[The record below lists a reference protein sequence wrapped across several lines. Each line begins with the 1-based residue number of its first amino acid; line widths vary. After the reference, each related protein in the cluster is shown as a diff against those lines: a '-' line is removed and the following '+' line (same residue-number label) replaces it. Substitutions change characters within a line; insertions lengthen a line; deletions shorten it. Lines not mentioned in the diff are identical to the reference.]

1 MIKTNNLNLKALR
14 IKVGISQAD
23 IAKRLEIS
31 RPSYIFLEQG
41 RRELSLF
48 EAKKLSDLF
57 GISLQEL
64 EMGVIPM
71 YGKYKEMILA
81 FIRSA
86 GSSRDGKLPK
96 TKLAKLLY
104 LADFAWFYDHFQ
116 SMSGMQYRRLQYG
129 PVPDIYFRAIDEL
142 EQEGCIAIDRSKDGV
157 ILIGENRGSQRQNFI
172 ELSKAEQKLIEDI
185 AKKWKEKKTQEI
197 VNFTHNQLPYRLCV
211 PDEVIPYELII
222 QEDPE
227 YVY

>member
-1 MIKTNNLNLKALR
+1 MIKTTNLNLKALR
-14 IKVGISQAD
+14 VKAGISQAD

-31 RPSYIFLEQG
+31 RPSYISLEQG
-41 RRELSLF
+41 KREISLS

-64 EMGVIPM
+64 ETGVIPM
-71 YGKYKEMILA
+71 YDKYKEMILA
-81 FIRSA
+81 FIRAA

-142 EQEGCIAIDRSKDGV
+142 EQEGCIAIDRSKDDM
-157 ILIGENRGSQRQNFI
+157 ILIGENRGSQRQNLT
-172 ELSKAEQKLIEDI
+172 ELSKSEQKLIEDI

-197 VNFTHNQLPYRLCV
+197 VNFTHNQLPYKLCV
-211 PDEVIPYELII
+211 PDEVIPYELIT

>member
-1 MIKTNNLNLKALR
+1 MIKTTDLNLKALR
-14 IKVGISQAD
+14 VKAGISQAD
-23 IAKRLEIS
+23 IAKRLKIS
-31 RPSYIFLEQG
+31 RPSYISLEQG
-41 RRELSLF
+41 KREISLS

-64 EMGVIPM
+64 ETGIVPM
-71 YGKYKEMILA
+71 YDKYKEMILA
-81 FIRSA
+81 FIRAA

-104 LADFAWFYDHFQ
+104 LADFAWFYEHFK

-142 EQEGCIAIDRSKDGV
+142 EQEGCITIDRSKDSM
-157 ILIGENRGSQRQNFI
+157 ILIGENRGSQRENLN
-172 ELSKAEQKLIEDI
+172 ELSKPEQKLIKDI

-197 VNFTHNQLPYRLCV
+197 VNFTHNQLPYKLCV
-211 PDEVIPYELII
+211 PDEVIPYELIT